1 MEFTER
7 DQHAVDEYLKLIRAG
22 SKRIYEIDDS
32 RYRDELAKLI
42 QEDVDAGKSTGHER
56 RALREY
62 NERYRKD

>member
-7 DQHAVDEYLKLIRAG
+7 DQQAIKEYLGYIRAG

-32 RYRDELAKLI
+32 RYRDEIAKLM
-42 QEDVDAGKSTGHER
+42 QEDVDAGRSTGHER